1 MFSPSLT
8 TSVCQESLA
17 KNTSV
22 IIAYH
27 PTIFKGLQ
35 SFTLS
40 NPLQASLLQC
50 AASGISVYSPHTAL
64 DSVWTGVNDWLA
76 EGLMNGREDGQVRAL
91 VREKLSATGESEG
104 AEGRLVTLREPIGMD
119 ILEKRVKSHLKLAK
133 SLFLSSAFF
142 NCLFIL
148 TVVSTPV

>member
-1 MFSPSLT
+1 
-8 TSVCQESLA
+8 
-17 KNTSV
+17 
-22 IIAYH
+22 
-27 PTIFKGLQ
+27 
-35 SFTLS
+35 
-40 NPLQASLLQC
+40 
-50 AASGISVYSPHTAL
+50 
-64 DSVWTGVNDWLA
+64 
-76 EGLMNGREDGQVRAL
+76 MNGREDGQVRAL

-142 NCLFIL
+142 NCLFNL